1 MRLRHFSSAN
11 SIINPILFTLLN
23 KTIMT
28 AKNLF
33 FKVALSA
40 IVLAAGTFF
49 FSCSKDDDDNNTPP
63 VQVETPSDGAT
74 IITVSGATY
83 QTGTMPAA
91 TSGESIGTLEMNTQA
106 LAGGG
111 SFVSI
116 VSPNDYSCFYVSI
129 AGMNGYFV
137 VQPTSKTHD
146 SHTGQ
151 YTYQFNI
158 SFSESFNANVTVVI
172 CGVVTGT
179 GAVTQHEQTTV
190 KFIESQTGALDIKLV
205 FENDKDID
213 LHLYTPGNEHIY
225 YANRGMYNDNGEQV
239 YGLDKD
245 SNASCEIDG
254 LNNENIFIP
263 MEYLEEGEY
272 TVKVNMYENCD
283 RQIPTS
289 WSVTVR
295 FQGQLI
301 ENHAAGY
308 GNPATGTY
316 PVNAPAGDK
325 TTVFTF
331 YLTAVQAA
339 AAKAKAQFAAM
350 LRPYQPTDIDLLK
363 MEQEQINLSLRN
375 AH

>member
-49 FSCSKDDDDNNTPP
+49 FSCSKDDDDNDGGNTPAP
-63 VQVETPSDGAT
+63 ETPNGST
-74 IITVSGATY
+74 LISISGANF
-83 QTGTMPAA
+83 QPGTIPAA
-91 TSGESIGTLEMNTQA
+91 TSGESVGTIEMNTQA

-111 SFVSI
+111 SFVSVI
-116 VSPNDYSCFYVSI
+116 SPNDYSCFYISI

-137 VQPTSKTHD
+137 VQPDSKNYD
-146 SHTGQ
+146 PNTGL
-151 YTYQFNI
+151 YTYRFNI
-158 SFSESFNANVTVVI
+158 GFTESFNANITVVI
-172 CGVVTGT
+172 CGVLTGT
-179 GAVTQHEQTTV
+179 GAVTQHTQTTV
-190 KFIESQTGALDIKLV
+190 TFVESQTGALDIKLV
-205 FENDKDID
+205 FENEKDID
-213 LHLYTPGNEHIY
+213 LHLYTPNGEHIY
-225 YANRGMYNDNGEQV
+225 YANRGMYNDDDEQV

-245 SNASCEIDG
+245 SNASCYIDG

-263 MEYLEEGEY
+263 AEYLEAGQY
-272 TVKVNMYENCD
+272 TVKVNMYENCN

-295 FQGQLI
+295 YQGRLI
-301 ENHAAGY
+301 ENSTPGY
-308 GNPATGTY
+308 GNPATGAY
-316 PVNAPAGDK
+316 PVDAPAGDF
-325 TTVFTF
+325 TTAFTF
-331 YLTAVQAA
+331 YLSPVQAA
-339 AAKAKAQFAAM
+339 AAKARAQFAAM
-350 LRPYQPTDIDLLK
+350 LRPYRPTDIDLLK

>member
-1 MRLRHFSSAN
+1 
-11 SIINPILFTLLN
+11 
-23 KTIMT
+23 MT

-63 VQVETPSDGAT
+63 VQVETPSDGTT

-83 QTGTMPAA
+83 QPGTMPAA

-137 VQPTSKTHD
+137 VQPTSKTYD

-213 LHLYTPGNEHIY
+213 LHLYTPSNEHIY
-225 YANRGMYNDNGEQV
+225 YANRGMYRDNGEQV

-263 MEYLEEGEY
+263 AEYLEAGQY

-283 RQIPTS
+283 RQIP
-289 WSVTVR
+289 R
-295 FQGQLI
+295 LGL
-301 ENHAAGY
+301 
-308 GNPATGTY
+308 
-316 PVNAPAGDK
+316 
-325 TTVFTF
+325 
-331 YLTAVQAA
+331 
-339 AAKAKAQFAAM
+339 
-350 LRPYQPTDIDLLK
+350 
-363 MEQEQINLSLRN
+363 
-375 AH
+375 